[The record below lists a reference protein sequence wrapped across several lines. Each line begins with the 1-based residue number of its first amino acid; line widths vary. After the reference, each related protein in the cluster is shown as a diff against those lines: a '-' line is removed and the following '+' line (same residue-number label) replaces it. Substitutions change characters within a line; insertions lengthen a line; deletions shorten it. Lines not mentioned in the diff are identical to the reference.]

1 MLIWLICWL
10 EPCYWRSKSKL
21 YALDPLQVG
30 TSVALKEMSTVLDA
44 EREALEL
51 DSIPEYLNDSNSP
64 QPSRETAVAMA
75 PRVTAEREVRPEAPV
90 PEAVSP
96 VAHKADELETLWPGV
111 HHELHGA
118 QAGTGK
124 SPSFYMSVGF
134 MAGAVI
140 SALGVIGYFSV
151 SQLVAHNPIA
161 DKQVAVASAV
171 AAPSSHLAPAAPS
184 LRTEG
189 GADVLTPSSPQYQV
203 QTGDTLAGIAM
214 KNYKRVSPRLLDE
227 IVKSNNLRN
236 ANVLSLGQTLNLP
249 EYHSHGAQVA
259 GAGQIQ

>member
-1 MLIWLICWL
+1 
-10 EPCYWRSKSKL
+10 
-21 YALDPLQVG
+21 
-30 TSVALKEMSTVLDA
+30 VALKEMSTVLDA

-64 QPSRETAVAMA
+64 RPSRETAVAMA
-75 PRVTAEREVRPEAPV
+75 PRVTAEREVRPESTV

-96 VAHKADELETLWPGV
+96 SAHKADELETLWPGV

-118 QAGTGK
+118 PAVGK
-124 SPSFYMSVGF
+124 SPSFYVSVGF
-134 MAGAVI
+134 MAGAFI

-151 SQLVAHNPIA
+151 SQLVAHNPNA
-161 DKQVAVASAV
+161 DKQVAVASATTS
-171 AAPSSHLAPAAPS
+171 PSSHLAPAAPS

-227 IVKSNNLRN
+227 IVKTNNLRN